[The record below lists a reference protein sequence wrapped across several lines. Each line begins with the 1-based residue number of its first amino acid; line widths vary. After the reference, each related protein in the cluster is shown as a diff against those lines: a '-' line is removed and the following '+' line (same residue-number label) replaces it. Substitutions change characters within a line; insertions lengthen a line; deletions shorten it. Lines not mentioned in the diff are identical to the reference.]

1 MLIKRAT
8 SVVMLFSWF
17 ETIEKKVE
25 RQKKSLYSFVIVN
38 STSRMSSSTTTK
50 KGETNDEE
58 NVTVEEIEQ
67 TCNRLSK
74 YDPCFR
80 LSFIQQEMKKF
91 GISTNDERLVK
102 MMSLSFE
109 TMVRRRNIFHF
120 LGNSRNTLFSSR
132 FVKF

>member
-8 SVVMLFSWF
+8 SVVILFSWF

-50 KGETNDEE
+50 KSETNNEE